1 MIIIIWKK
9 LKKQQI
15 QQILKKEYKALN
27 AKLKELTSEE
37 LKQVVGGQDIF
48 VPEIEAPLPPVNDP
62 IIK

>member
-1 MIIIIWKK
+1 MAKSQEE
-9 LKKQQI
+9 LNL
-15 QQILKKEYKALN
+15 LKKEYKALN

>member
-1 MIIIIWKK
+1 MAKSQEE
-9 LKKQQI
+9 LNL
-15 QQILKKEYKALN
+15 LKKEYKALN
-27 AKLKELTSEE
+27 AKFKELTSEE